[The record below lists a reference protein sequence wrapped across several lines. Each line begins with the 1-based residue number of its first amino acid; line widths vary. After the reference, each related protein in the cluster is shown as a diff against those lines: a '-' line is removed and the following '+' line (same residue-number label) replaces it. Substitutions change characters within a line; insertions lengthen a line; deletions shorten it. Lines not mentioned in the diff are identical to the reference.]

1 MEDIYISE
9 ADRNDLERERYDLA
23 MERIRE
29 IPKESISGEQVQAYF
44 NHMAEFVL
52 LMDRAWDIVES
63 GRLRRM
69 SLEELRSF
77 NKELYA
83 DILPDHYSNSYGN
96 PDYAVDCLGESIGK
110 MLSFL
115 YAELRGMIPAAFEQ
129 NRFDMVI
136 RAELLLEVY
145 QAFVCE
151 AQEADERQK
160 RRAEDAA
167 EVAEAEEKPGE
178 KTGDRECVSRTDY
191 PQEETIRQILYWY
204 VSDYYETAALERTA
218 GMVCPDR
225 DFACRIVMDSDLSDL
240 RYLYYYGEY
249 VTDNELR
256 TARHLYEMPEEKVKL
271 LADTYTEGY
280 RIGFEVGNKDIS
292 IKKTVNIRYALGFE
306 RMIRQA
312 VINFDRIGLHPT
324 IYRAGTNIFQGR
336 NVNKNGFFGA
346 NANKQFDYDH
356 REDQALVLD
365 KLLVERKLD
374 CMKNAYERYKEEAA
388 VFGGPAVAEIFG
400 EKPFVPQTK
409 KTACRMTEKQQKLAV
424 EYASKAGAMQN
435 EYIPGE
441 ERSFTIIAFPVP
453 DIGPKYEE
461 IFDDI
466 VRINTLDYKLYQG
479 IQQKIIDALDQGLTV
494 IVKGRGE
501 NRTDMTIRL
510 HKLENPERETNFEN
524 CVADVNIPV
533 GEVFTSPILTDTVGT
548 LHVTRVFLNEL
559 EYKDIW
565 LKFTDGMVT
574 DYGCSNFS
582 TEEENRKYIKDNVL
596 FHHDTLPLG
605 EFAIGT
611 NTTAYVVAR
620 KYGIEDKMP
629 ILIAEKTG
637 PHFAVGDTCYSHSE
651 NVRVFNPDGKEIIAK
666 DNEVSILRDTDVS
679 KAYFQCHTDITIP
692 YDELGELSVLT
703 DAGEKIPIILNGQFV
718 LEGCEELNRAF
729 EEARA

>member
-9 ADRNDLERERYDLA
+9 ADREDLERERYALA

-29 IPKESISGEQVQAYF
+29 IPNESICEAKEQAYF
-44 NHMAEFVL
+44 SRVAEFVL
-52 LMDRAWDIVES
+52 LADRAWNIVES
-63 GRLRRM
+63 GRLRQM
-69 SLEELRSF
+69 SLEELQDF
-77 NKELYA
+77 NRELYA
-83 DILPDHYSNSYGN
+83 DILPEHYDVSYGN

-110 MLSFL
+110 MFSFL

-145 QAFVCE
+145 QVFAGE
-151 AQEADERQK
+151 ALEQDGIPKTEALQ
-160 RRAEDAA
+160 
-167 EVAEAEEKPGE
+167 
-178 KTGDRECVSRTDY
+178 
-191 PQEETIRQILYWY
+191 QILYWY
-204 VSDYYETAALERTA
+204 VSDYYEPASLERTA
-218 GMVCPDR
+218 GMLCPDK
-225 DFACRIVMDSDLSDL
+225 DFAYRIVMESDLSDL

-249 VTDNELR
+249 VTDNELK
-256 TARHLYEMPEEKVKL
+256 TAAHLNEMPAERVKL

-280 RIGFEVGNKDIS
+280 RIGFQVGNKDIS

-306 RMIRQA
+306 RMIREA
-312 VINFDRIGLHPT
+312 VLNFDQIGLRTT

-336 NVNKNGFFGA
+336 SVDKNGFFGA
-346 NANKQFDYDH
+346 NPNKQFDYDH
-356 REDQALVLD
+356 KEDQALVLD
-365 KLLVERKLD
+365 KQLAERKLN
-374 CMKNAYERYKEEAA
+374 CMKNAYEQYRAQAA

-409 KTACRMTEKQQKLAV
+409 KTAYRLTPKQQKLSV
-424 EYASKAGAMQN
+424 EYAVKAGALQN

-453 DIGPKYEE
+453 DIGERYEE

-479 IQQKIIDALDQGLTV
+479 IQQKIIDALDLGLTV
-494 IVKGRGE
+494 RVIGSGD
-501 NRTDMTIRL
+501 NRTDLMIRL
-510 HKLENPERETNFEN
+510 HRLADPDKETNFEN

-533 GEVFTSPILTDTVGT
+533 GEVFTSPILTGTDGT
-548 LHVTRVFLNEL
+548 LHVTRVFLNGL

-574 DYGCSNFS
+574 DYGCANFP
-582 TEEENRKYIKDNVL
+582 TEDENRKYIKDNVL

-637 PHFAVGDTCYSHSE
+637 PHFAVGDTCYSHAE
-651 NVRVFNPDGKEIIAK
+651 NVRVYNPDGKEIVAK
-666 DNEVSILRDTDVS
+666 DNEVSVLRDTDVN

-703 DAGEKIPIILNGQFV
+703 ESGETISIIRDGQFV

-729 EEARA
+729 EGQET

>member
-9 ADRNDLERERYDLA
+9 ADREDLERERYALA
-23 MERIRE
+23 VERIRE
-29 IPKESISGEQVQAYF
+29 IPNESICEAKEQAYF
-44 NHMAEFVL
+44 GRMAEFVL
-52 LMDRAWDIVES
+52 LADRAWNIVES
-63 GRLRRM
+63 GRLRQM
-69 SLEELRSF
+69 SLEELQDF
-77 NKELYA
+77 NRELYA
-83 DILPDHYSNSYGN
+83 DILPEHYDTSYGN

-110 MLSFL
+110 MFSFL

-129 NRFDMVI
+129 NRFNMVI

-145 QAFVCE
+145 QAFVGE
-151 AQEADERQK
+151 EQEQDGMPK
-160 RRAEDAA
+160 P
-167 EVAEAEEKPGE
+167 EVL
-178 KTGDRECVSRTDY
+178 
-191 PQEETIRQILYWY
+191 QQILYWY
-204 VSDYYETAALERTA
+204 VSDYYEPASLERTA
-218 GMVCPDR
+218 GMLCPDK
-225 DFACRIVMDSDLSDL
+225 DFAYRIVMESDLSDL

-249 VTDNELR
+249 VTDNELK
-256 TARHLYEMPEEKVKL
+256 TAAHLNEMPAERVKL

-280 RIGFEVGNKDIS
+280 RIGFQVGNKDIS

-306 RMIRQA
+306 RMIREA
-312 VINFDRIGLHPT
+312 VLNFDRIGLQTT

-336 NVNKNGFFGA
+336 SVDKNGFFGA
-346 NANKQFDYDH
+346 NPNKQFDYDH
-356 REDQALVLD
+356 KEDQALVLD
-365 KLLVERKLD
+365 KQLAERKLN
-374 CMKNAYERYKEEAA
+374 CMKNAYEQYRAQAA

-409 KTACRMTEKQQKLAV
+409 KTAYRLTPKQQKLSV
-424 EYASKAGAMQN
+424 EYAVKAGALQN

-453 DIGPKYEE
+453 DIGEQYEE

-479 IQQKIIDALDQGLTV
+479 IQQKIIDALDLGLTV
-494 IVKGRGE
+494 RVVGCGD

-510 HKLENPERETNFEN
+510 HSLADPDRETNFEN

-533 GEVFTSPILTDTVGT
+533 GEVFTSPMLTGTDGT
-548 LHVTRVFLNEL
+548 LHVTRVFLNGL

-574 DYGCSNFS
+574 DYGCANFP
-582 TEEENRKYIKDNVL
+582 TEDENRKYIKDNVL

-637 PHFAVGDTCYSHSE
+637 PHFAVGDTCYSHAE
-651 NVRVFNPDGKEIIAK
+651 NVRVYNPDGKEIIAK
-666 DNEVSILRDTDVS
+666 DNEVSVLRDTDVN

-703 DAGEKIPIILNGQFV
+703 ESGEAILIIRDGQFV

-729 EEARA
+729 EGQEA